1 MEESDPAT
9 FIGLYL
15 GISLLLFVASALLLD
30 GDSVVEKD
38 RKWVGRIGLWSP
50 LWPLLIV
57 YVTFAFLRHAYRTVR
72 DASREDEQ

>member
-15 GISLLLFVASALLLD
+15 GISLLLFVSAALLLD
-30 GDSVVEKD
+30 GTSVAEKD
-38 RKWVGRIGLWSP
+38 RKWVGRMGLWSP

-57 YVTFAFLRHAYRTVR
+57 YVTFAFLRHAFRTVR
-72 DASREDEQ
+72 NASKEE